1 MVGMPLVVA
10 AAEGESSRARAHS
23 PRFAIPSDER
33 RFGRG
38 AGLGH
43 AGVMKPLLLVALCV
57 ATALGASQ
65 SPRVKARLPLW
76 NGRDLSGWTIF
87 LGDAAV
93 EPKSVW
99 SVQDGVLRLD
109 TKASGYLKTEKTF
122 SNYHLHVEWRW
133 PKTAAANSNSGVLLH
148 VHGPDAVWPLC
159 FEAQLKNGNA
169 GQVVGMGL
177 DIPAAPLLQNRKRA
191 PRLAD
196 PSEKPLG
203 EWNTYEITCRAD
215 TIEVFINGVKQ
226 NRVEKLP
233 VAAGAIALQMEGFP
247 IEFRNVWLE
256 SL

>member
-1 MVGMPLVVA
+1 
-10 AAEGESSRARAHS
+10 
-23 PRFAIPSDER
+23 
-33 RFGRG
+33 
-38 AGLGH
+38 
-43 AGVMKPLLLVALCV
+43 MKPLLLVAFCC
-57 ATALGASQ
+57 ATLLRAGDAARAQ
-65 SPRVKARLPLW
+65 SPTVLW
-76 NGRDLSGWTIF
+76 NGKDLAGWTIF
-87 LGDAAV
+87 LGDPAV
-93 EPKSVW
+93 DRASVW
-99 SVQDGVLRLD
+99 SAKDGVLRLD
-109 TKASGYLKTEKTF
+109 TKASGYVKTEKTY
-122 SNYHLHVEWRW
+122 SDYHLHVEWRW

-233 VAAGAIALQMEGFP
+233 VSAGAIALQMEGFP